1 ALLGAGQTDAAWD
14 FLQQPREID
23 YQPAEQIIT
32 VLALARFRSGQPDEA
47 VALLRHHLESHC
59 SAQSWWTLAGLQEA
73 QGQLEAATAALD
85 QALEC
90 DPTHWR
96 ARIDRAVG
104 LDRRGQPEAAE
115 ADFLQAMRDAPFE
128 ARVTYNYATFLSTHG
143 RPEEARQWF
152 ERSVAL
158 SPGYLRAQLAL
169 VILAVDSHDRETA
182 ERWLARLQQTA
193 PGSPEATAARAAL
206 AAQSDTG
213 AP

>member
-1 ALLGAGQTDAAWD
+1 
-14 FLQQPREID
+14 
-23 YQPAEQIIT
+23 
-32 VLALARFRSGQPDEA
+32 
-47 VALLRHHLESHC
+47 
-59 SAQSWWTLAGLQEA
+59 
-73 QGQLEAATAALD
+73 
-85 QALEC
+85 
-90 DPTHWR
+90 
-96 ARIDRAVG
+96 
-104 LDRRGQPEAAE
+104 

-169 VILAVDSHDRETA
+169 VILAVDRDDREAA
-182 ERWLARLQQTA
+182 ERWLLRLQQTG
-193 PGSPEATAARAAL
+193 PGSPEVTAARAAL